1 MAERGGLLHPEVE
14 DYTPRQ
20 AQDEVARGALLI
32 DVREQHEWDAG
43 RMPGAQLIPMGDIPA
58 RLSDLPRERRI
69 IFTCRSGNRSGH
81 IKDYMIDEQ
90 GYTDVH
96 NLLGGILAWQVDGL
110 PVVK

>member
-14 DYTPRQ
+14 DYTPKQ

-43 RMPGAQLIPMGDIPA
+43 RMPDAQLIPMGHIPS
-58 RLSDLPRERRI
+58 RLGDLPRDRKI
-69 IFTCRSGNRSGH
+69 IFTCRTGNRSGT
-81 IKDYMIDEQ
+81 IKDYMIEEH
-90 GYTDVH
+90 GYADVH
-96 NLLGGILAWQVDGL
+96 NLLGGIVAWQLEGL

>member
-110 PVVK
+110 RVVK